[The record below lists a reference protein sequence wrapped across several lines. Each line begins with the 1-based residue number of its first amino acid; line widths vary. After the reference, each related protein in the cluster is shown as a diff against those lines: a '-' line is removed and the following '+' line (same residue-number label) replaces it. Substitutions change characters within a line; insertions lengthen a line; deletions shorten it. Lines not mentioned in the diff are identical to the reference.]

1 MQTTNEEKEEYNA
14 ELESIKETI
23 KDLARRLA
31 SMRQEAISSIHDSS
45 AEWRDALL
53 EIKNKIMSNEQD
65 SIKTIRSCIEKNP
78 LQSAIG
84 CFMGGVVLAMLLL
97 RRN

>member
-1 MQTTNEEKEEYNA
+1 MQTTNEEKKEYNA
-14 ELESIKETI
+14 EIESIKETI
-23 KDLARRLA
+23 KDLAKRLA
-31 SMRQEAISSIHDSS
+31 SMKEEAISSIHDSS

-53 EIKNKIMSNEQD
+53 EIKNKIMGNEQD
-65 SIKTIRSCIEKNP
+65 TIKTIRSYIAENP

-84 CFMGGVVLAMLLL
+84 CFMGGVVLAMLL